1 MKRVVVCK
9 RVCFHNM
16 QSGKITHILSDLYN
30 KDLSDYTIL
39 CCVFNPNRMERDD
52 FDQIWIKNTWIR
64 VEVYN
69 EYKEV
74 EQWFDKLKR
83 ILRI

>member
-1 MKRVVVCK
+1 MKRVVAYK
-9 RVCFHNM
+9 RVCFRNM
-16 QSGKITHILSDLYN
+16 QTGKITHILTDLYN

-39 CCVFNPNRMERDD
+39 CCVFNPERMERDSR
-52 FDQIWIKNTWIR
+52 DQIWITNTWLR
-64 VEVYN
+64 VEVYS